1 MYTSI
6 MDDGTR
12 IIIVRHGQTVSNSE
26 HKFDGQQDT
35 PLSPLGR
42 KQIDELSK
50 KLKTIKFD
58 LIVSSPLSRARNT
71 ANAIANEQ
79 NYEKSIDIEPSFL
92 EIDCGNCTGMLRSE
106 IEIKHSDL
114 VNEWRSNTDPRFP
127 GGENMEDVEKR
138 AIKSF
143 VDIIENN
150 RGKTVLI
157 AGHGTL
163 NRAIIGHLLHIPYGL
178 RFNIA
183 QKNCAINEIIYKDI
197 KKFKIE
203 VLNG

>member
-1 MYTSI
+1 
-6 MDDGTR
+6 MDDSTR
-12 IIIVRHGQTVSNSE
+12 IIIVRHGQTISNSE

-71 ANAIANEQ
+71 ATAIAKGQ
-79 NYEKSIDIEPSFL
+79 NYKKSVDIEASFM
-92 EIDCGNCTGMLRSE
+92 EIDCGDCTGLSRRE
-106 IEIKHSDL
+106 IEQKYSDL
-114 VNEWRSNTDPRFP
+114 VNEWQLNTDPRFP

-143 VDIIENN
+143 INIAENN
-150 RGKTVLI
+150 KGKTILI
-157 AGHGTL
+157 TGHGTL
-163 NRAIIGHLLHIPYGL
+163 NRAIIGYLLHIPYGL
-178 RFNIA
+178 RFNIT
-183 QKNCAINEIIYKDI
+183 QKNCAVNEIIYKDTN
-197 KKFKIE
+197 KFKIE

>member
-1 MYTSI
+1 
-6 MDDGTR
+6 MDDSTR
-12 IIIVRHGQTVSNSE
+12 IIVVRHGQTISNSE

-35 PLSPLGR
+35 PLSLLGR

-71 ANAIANEQ
+71 ANAIAKGQ
-79 NYEKSIDIEPSFL
+79 NYEKSVDIEASFM
-92 EIDCGNCTGMLRSE
+92 EIDCGDCTGLSRRE
-106 IEIKHSDL
+106 IEQKYSDL
-114 VNEWRSNTDPRFP
+114 VNEWQLNTDPRFP

-143 VDIIENN
+143 INIAENN
-150 RGKTVLI
+150 KGKTILI
-157 AGHGTL
+157 TGHGTL
-163 NRAIIGHLLHIPYGL
+163 NRAIIGYLLQIPYGL
-178 RFNIA
+178 RFNIT
-183 QKNCAINEIIYKDI
+183 QKNCAVNEIIYKDI
-197 KKFKIE
+197 NKFKIE